1 MRDETVLRP
10 SKDDDFADIFRLL
23 STVFHED
30 ISGELR
36 DLEGVVYELDRSLVA
51 DDAGLVAGHVQAF
64 TRDLTVPGAI
74 IPAAHVSGV
83 GVLPTHRRRGL
94 LTRMMRRQLREIAD
108 AGREPVAILW
118 ASETSIYPRFGYGPA
133 ASRLFLNIM
142 NREVRLPAPPPEPS
156 GRLRMA
162 DPDDLLTEMTK
173 VYEQLRPGRI
183 GWSSRDDRWWK
194 WVLGDPKDHR
204 DGATQRYAVVH
215 EGPGGPTG
223 YALWRIKDDWN
234 IHGPS
239 AEVQVREVVA
249 ADPETYQA
257 LWRFLLGI
265 DLTRSVTMRL
275 AAVEEPLIYM
285 VDEPRRLGAGY
296 VDALWLRVIDVP
308 GALAARRYA
317 TAVDVVLEVTDPILT
332 ENTGRWRLIG
342 GPDGATCTATTD
354 PADVAL
360 SVTDLGAVYLGGTSF
375 GVLTAAGR
383 VRQLTGNDPAI
394 AFRWDRLPSPTEV
407 F

>member
-1 MRDETVLRP
+1 MKDETQLRP
-10 SKDDDFADIFRLL
+10 STGDDFAAIFGLL
-23 STVFHED
+23 STVFHEE
-30 ISGELR
+30 IEGELR

-64 TRDLTVPGAI
+64 SRDLTVPGAV

-94 LTRMMRRQLREIAD
+94 LTRMMHRQLHEIAD
-108 AGREPVAILW
+108 AGREPVAVLW

-133 ASRLFLNIM
+133 ASRLSLNIM
-142 NREVRLPAPPPEPS
+142 NREVRLPAPPAEPS
-156 GRLRMA
+156 GRLRMG
-162 DPDDLLTEMTK
+162 DPGGLLAEMSG
-173 VYEQLRPGRI
+173 VYERLRPDRV
-183 GWSSRDDRWWK
+183 GWSSRDDNWWK

-204 DGATQRYAVVH
+204 DGATRRYAVVH

-234 IHGPS
+234 SHGPS

-275 AAVEEPLIYM
+275 AAVDEPLLYM

-308 GALAARRYA
+308 GALTARRYA
-317 TAVDVVLEVTDPILT
+317 TDVDVVLEVTDPILT
-332 ENTGRWRLIG
+332 RNSGRWRLTG
-342 GPDGATCTATTD
+342 GPGGATCTPTGD

-360 SVTDLGAVYLGGTSF
+360 SVTDLGAVYLGGTAFST
-375 GVLTAAGR
+375 LAAAGR
-383 VRQLTGNDPAI
+383 VRQATGNDPTV
-394 AFRWDRLPSPTEV
+394 AFRWNRLPSPTEV

>member
-1 MRDETVLRP
+1 MKDETQLRP
-10 SKDDDFADIFRLL
+10 STGDDFAAIFGLL
-23 STVFHED
+23 STVFHEE
-30 ISGELR
+30 IEGELR

-64 TRDLTVPGAI
+64 SRDLTVPGAV

-94 LTRMMRRQLREIAD
+94 LTRMMHRQLHEIAD
-108 AGREPVAILW
+108 AGREAVAVLW

-133 ASRLFLNIM
+133 ASRLSLNIM
-142 NREVRLPAPPPEPS
+142 NREVRLPVPPAEPS
-156 GRLRMA
+156 GRLRMG
-162 DPDDLLTEMTK
+162 DPGDLLAEMSG
-173 VYEQLRPGRI
+173 VYERLRPDRV
-183 GWSSRDDRWWK
+183 GWSSRDDNWWK

-204 DGATQRYAVVH
+204 DGATRRYAVVH

-234 IHGPS
+234 SHGPS

-275 AAVEEPLIYM
+275 AAVDEPLLYM

-308 GALAARRYA
+308 GALTARRYA
-317 TAVDVVLEVTDPILT
+317 TDVDVVLEVTDPILT
-332 ENTGRWRLIG
+332 RNSGRWRLTG
-342 GPDGATCTATTD
+342 GPGGATCTPTGD

-360 SVTDLGAVYLGGTSF
+360 SVTDLGAVYLGGTAFST
-375 GVLTAAGR
+375 LAAAGR
-383 VRQLTGNDPAI
+383 VRQATGNDPTV
-394 AFRWDRLPSPTEV
+394 AFRWNRLPSPTEV